1 MNYLLDTHTL
11 LWWLDESSMLSI
23 QATAII
29 SNTQNIIF
37 VSAIS
42 AWEISIKKSLGKL
55 EAPDNR
61 HLQKSIT

>member
-23 QATAII
+23 RATAII
-29 SNTQNIIF
+29 SNPQNIIF

-42 AWEISIKKSLGKL
+42 AWEISI
-55 EAPDNR
+55 
-61 HLQKSIT
+61 